1 MIELQ
6 LKPAIYSYDTVRE
19 FVEDVQIGEHDLIVT
34 NEYIYDPHFQGLDL
48 PCHVLFQ
55 EKYGAGEPSDEM
67 AEAIYRDTPKDVTRI
82 IGIGGGTILDLCK
95 LFCLK
100 QVSPV
105 LDLFDGNIEPVKGK
119 ELILVPTT
127 CGTGSEVTNVSVM
140 ALISRHTKKGIADEA
155 LYADK
160 AVLIP
165 SLLQTLPMKVFA
177 TSSIDALVHA
187 VESAL
192 SPDGTA
198 SFRTFSYQA
207 IERILKGYLQIRD
220 HGPEARLPLMKDFL
234 MASNWAGIAFSVPG
248 CAAVHAM
255 SYPLGASYHVPHG
268 ESNYAMFT
276 GVMNCYMS
284 IKSDGEIAKLNR
296 FIADI
301 LGCEP
306 AHVYTELEKLLNVI
320 LPKKALHEYG
330 VNEEELPVFAKS
342 VMENQGR
349 LMKHNFVPLDYDKVL
364 GIYQS
369 LY

>member
-6 LKPAIYSYDTVRE
+6 LKPTIYSYDTCRD
-19 FVEDVQIGEHDLIVT
+19 FASDLQLGAGDLIIT
-34 NEYIYDPHFQGLDL
+34 NEYIFEPNFKALNL

-55 EKYGAGEPSDEM
+55 EKYGSGEPSDEM
-67 AEAIYRDTPKDVTRI
+67 AEAIYRDIPADVKRI
-82 IGIGGGTILDLCK
+82 IGIGGGTVMDLCK
-95 LFCLK
+95 LFVLK
-100 QVSPV
+100 KVSPI
-105 LDLFDGNIEPVKGK
+105 LDLFDGKTAIEKGR

-140 ALISRHTKKGIADEA
+140 ALISRHTKKGIANDA

-160 AVLIP
+160 AVLI
-165 SLLQTLPMKVFA
+165 SQLLKTLPFPVFA

-192 SPDGTA
+192 SPDSSP
-198 SFRTFSYQA
+198 SFRVFSYQA
-207 IERILKGYLQIRD
+207 IERILGGYLQIRD

-234 MASNWAGIAFSVPG
+234 LASTWAGIAFSIPG

-255 SYPLGASYHVPHG
+255 SYPLGANYHVPHG

-276 GVMNCYMS
+276 GVMKHYMT
-284 IKSDGEIAKLNR
+284 IKSDGEIARLNA
-296 FIADI
+296 FIAGI
-301 LGCEP
+301 LGCD
-306 AHVYTELEKLLNVI
+306 ADSVYDELEKLLNVI

-330 VNEEELPVFAKS
+330 VKQEELAEFAKS

-349 LMKHNFVPLDYDKVL
+349 LMAHNFVPLSYDDVFE
-364 GIYQS
+364 IYKS